1 MRLWGKSGALPA
13 PSSSLELKK
22 TKKRFVNMVGGRNRH
37 TCYTIDEIKSESDLF
52 EGNSAPPTNILSAG
66 TL

>member
-1 MRLWGKSGALPA
+1 
-13 PSSSLELKK
+13 
-22 TKKRFVNMVGGRNRH
+22 MVGGRNRH

-66 TL
+66 TLWPRNSTSGT